1 MTTLAIDIGGTKLAA
16 ALVTDDLLL
25 CDRRE
30 LPTPASKTAD
40 ALNTALEAL
49 VRPLCMRAKR
59 VAIASTGII
68 REGNLIA
75 INPQNLGGLMHFP
88 LVKTLREITGLPT
101 LAINDAQAAAWAEYQ
116 AMADKVSDMA
126 FITVSTGVGGGVILD
141 QKIIAGKHGL
151 GGEIG
156 HIHVR
161 DDEWEH
167 CNCGGVGCL
176 EQVSSATGIARE
188 ARRTMAK
195 SDKPSALREFGDN
208 VSAKDVMDAAK
219 AGDEMALEVM
229 KTVSHYL
236 GLALAQVALTVDPEI
251 FVIGGGVSKAG
262 QFLIDMI
269 QKDYDHFTPISENKA
284 KLGLATLGN
293 DAGIYGAARLVL

>member
-126 FITVSTGVGGGVILD
+126 FITVSTGVGGGVVSNGTLLTG
-141 QKIIAGKHGL
+141 AGGL
-151 GGEIG
+151 AG
-156 HIHVR
+156 HLGHSLA
-161 DDEWEH
+161 DPDGPF
-167 CNCGGVGCL
+167 CGCGRVGCV
-176 EQVSSATGIARE
+176 EAIASGRGIA
-188 ARRTMAK
+188 AAATDDLCGLDAK
-195 SDKPSALREFGDN
+195 SIFTFAAQDHPQARLLIQRSAQTLARMIADL
-208 VSAKDVMDAAK
+208 K
-219 AGDEMALEVM
+219 ALTDCQCVVVGG
-229 KTVSHYL
+229 SI
-236 GLALAQVALTVDPEI
+236 GLADGYLPLVKDYLAQEPAIYQVPLCA
-251 FVIGGGVSKAG
+251 AH
-262 QFLIDMI
+262 
-269 QKDYDHFTPISENKA
+269 YRH
-284 KLGLATLGN
+284 
-293 DAGIYGAARLVL
+293 DAGLLGAALWGKERSHDNR

>member
-116 AMADKVSDMA
+116 AMAEKVSDMA
-126 FITVSTGVGGGVILD
+126 FITVSTGVGGGVVSNGTLLTGAGGLAGHLGHSLADPDGPLCGCGRVGCVEAIASGRGIAAAATDDLCGLD
-141 QKIIAGKHGL
+141 AFAAQGHPQARLLIQHSAQTLARMIADLKALTDCQCVVVGGSIGL
-151 GGEIG
+151 ADGYLPL
-156 HIHVR
+156 VR
-161 DDEWEH
+161 D
-167 CNCGGVGCL
+167 
-176 EQVSSATGIARE
+176 
-188 ARRTMAK
+188 
-195 SDKPSALREFGDN
+195 
-208 VSAKDVMDAAK
+208 
-219 AGDEMALEVM
+219 
-229 KTVSHYL
+229 Y
-236 GLALAQVALTVDPEI
+236 LAQEPAIYQVPLCA
-251 FVIGGGVSKAG
+251 AH
-262 QFLIDMI
+262 
-269 QKDYDHFTPISENKA
+269 YRH
-284 KLGLATLGN
+284 
-293 DAGIYGAARLVL
+293 DAGLLGAALWGKERSHDNR